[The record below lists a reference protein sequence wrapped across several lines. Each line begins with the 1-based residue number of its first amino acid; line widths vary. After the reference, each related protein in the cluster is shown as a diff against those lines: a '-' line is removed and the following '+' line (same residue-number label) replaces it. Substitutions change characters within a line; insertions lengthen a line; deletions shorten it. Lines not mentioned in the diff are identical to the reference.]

1 MDTDTHAD
9 QKLTNRDAN
18 TLNTPNTRRCP
29 RCSLDVSVTQTS
41 CPADGTPLD
50 GVYDSGT
57 ILDGK
62 YEFIQLIGSGGM
74 GVIYKARQI
83 VLNKIVAI
91 KMLHSE
97 AINERALKRF
107 QREGKAAS
115 ALSHSNIIT
124 VYDFSI
130 SSHNEPYLVMEYV
143 EGQSLE
149 EKIQEEGLLDV
160 DFTLQ
165 AILQVCDGLSHA
177 HKNGI
182 LHRDLKPSNILIV
195 KDDEDDTDKLK
206 HKSGVGFTAKILDFG
221 IAKIVEGN
229 NSASMAL
236 TKTGETIGSPL
247 YMSPEQCDG
256 KPMDKRSELYMVGCT
271 LYECLTGLPPFV
283 GPSLAN
289 IIVKISNEDPPSLKD
304 GSLGKDFS
312 PALEGIIMKLLRK
325 NPDERYQSV
334 DELKWDLQNF
344 QESPPDAQP
353 TRVVMPPQKPVMNK
367 TKVII
372 SGAVCLIALVL
383 VGLTI
388 QYFSR
393 QIPATVMPIV
403 PVKVTGFDSITG
415 GANGARLP
423 GQPSA
428 IRAALQKWVRT
439 NPNANTINLGYW
451 EITDDDMPPLK
462 EESACL
468 SLNLPGNSIKGDG
481 LKYIEQM
488 KGLTTL
494 RIDKNDVD
502 DSALKHLQH
511 LSHLTSLNLK
521 RTRVTGSG
529 LSYIAGLPLT
539 YLDISNSRLNP
550 AAVAPLKELSGLSD
564 LVLTGTEFNDHCVVY
579 LASMNNLRVLDL
591 SHTKVTSLGVSRLSK
606 LENLRDL
613 CLTGCAI
620 DDSVMKSIAHMKN
633 LNRLDVSGTNVTA
646 RGLRQLAASKNVQA
660 VYCAGCQ
667 GDLISAAAEI
677 DKRLPNCQ
685 LIPTPR
691 PGT

>member
-1 MDTDTHAD
+1 
-9 QKLTNRDAN
+9 
-18 TLNTPNTRRCP
+18 
-29 RCSLDVSVTQTS
+29 VSATQSS

-57 ILDGK
+57 VLDGK

-107 QREGKAAS
+107 QREGKTAS

-124 VYDFSI
+124 IYDFSI

-160 DFTLQ
+160 NFTLQ

-195 KDDEDDTDKLK
+195 KDSEVESDKLK
-206 HKSGVGFTAKILDFG
+206 NRSGVGFTVKILDFG

-236 TKTGETIGSPL
+236 TRTGETIGSPL

-271 LYECLTGLPPFV
+271 IYECLTGLPPFV

-304 GSLGKDFS
+304 ASLGKDFS

-325 NPDERYQSV
+325 NPDDRYQSV
-334 DELKWDLQNF
+334 DELKWDLENF
-344 QESPPDAQP
+344 HESPPAAQP
-353 TRVVMPPQKPVMNK
+353 TRIVIPPQEPSIDR
-367 TKVII
+367 TKIFI
-372 SGAVCLIALVL
+372 SGGVCLIALVL

-393 QIPATVMPIV
+393 QIPPTVTSVV
-403 PVKVTGFDSITG
+403 PTRVTGFDSITG
-415 GANGARLP
+415 GANGSPLP
-423 GQPSA
+423 GQASDVRVA
-428 IRAALQKWVRT
+428 VQKWVRM
-439 NPNANTINLGYW
+439 NPNASTINLGYW
-451 EITDDDMPPLK
+451 EITDDDMPPLMNEK
-462 EESACL
+462 ACL
-468 SLNLPGNSIKGDG
+468 SLNLPGNLIKGEG

-488 KGLTTL
+488 KGLSSL
-494 RIDKNDVD
+494 RIDKNDID

-511 LSHLTSLNLK
+511 LSHLVSLNLK
-521 RTRVTGSG
+521 FTHVKGSG
-529 LSYIAGLPLT
+529 LSYLSNLPLT
-539 YLDISNSRLNP
+539 SLELANSSLDPTSI
-550 AAVAPLKELSGLSD
+550 APLKEFRGLSD
-564 LVLTGTEFNDHCVVY
+564 LVLTNTEFNDHCIDY
-579 LASMNNLRVLDL
+579 ILSMNNLRMLDL
-591 SHTKVTSLGVSRLSK
+591 SHTRVSVVGVSRISK
-606 LENLRDL
+606 LDNLREL
-613 CLTGCAI
+613 FLTGCAI
-620 DDSVMKSIAHMKN
+620 DDSVIRSLAHMKN
-633 LNRLDVSGTNVTA
+633 LNRLDLSGTDVTA
-646 RGLRQLAASKNVQA
+646 NGLRELASSKTLQTI
-660 VYCAGCQ
+660 YCAGCQ
-667 GDLISAAAEI
+667 GDLISAAADI

-685 LIPTPR
+685 VIPTPR

>member
-1 MDTDTHAD
+1 MDTHSDRELMATGSS
-9 QKLTNRDAN
+9 R
-18 TLNTPNTRRCP
+18 PNTRRCP
-29 RCSLDVSVTQTS
+29 KCNLDVSVKQSS

-50 GVYDSGT
+50 GIYDSGT

-62 YEFIQLIGSGGM
+62 YEFIRLIGSGGM

-115 ALSHSNIIT
+115 ALTHPNIIT

-130 SSHNEPYLVMEYV
+130 SSHNEPYLVMEFI

-149 EKIQEEGLLDV
+149 DKILEEGLLDV

-182 LHRDLKPSNILIV
+182 LHRDLKPSNVLIV
-195 KDDEDDTDKLK
+195 KDKEDDPDQFKN
-206 HKSGVGFTAKILDFG
+206 KSGVGFTAKILDFG

-229 NSASMAL
+229 NSASLAL

-271 LYECLTGLPPFV
+271 IFECLTGLPPFV

-304 GSLGKDFS
+304 ASLGKDFP
-312 PALEGIIMKLLRK
+312 PALEGIILKLLRK
-325 NPDERYQSV
+325 NPDERYQSI

-344 QESPPDAQP
+344 HESPPDSQP
-353 TRVVMPPQKPVMNK
+353 TRIVMPPEKPGINK
-367 TKVII
+367 TKAFI
-372 SGAVCLIALVL
+372 SGGVCLIALVL

-415 GANGARLP
+415 GANGAPLP
-423 GQPSA
+423 GQPSD
-428 IRAALQKWVRT
+428 IRTALQKWVRT

-451 EITDDDMPPLK
+451 EITDADMPPLM
-462 EESACL
+462 EETACL
-468 SLNLPGNSIKGDG
+468 SLNLPGNSIKGEG
-481 LKYIEQM
+481 LKYVEQM
-488 KGLTTL
+488 KSLSSL
-494 RIDKNDVD
+494 RIDKNDLD
-502 DSALKHLQH
+502 DSALKYLQH
-511 LSHLTSLNLK
+511 LSHLASLNLK
-521 RTRVTGSG
+521 RTHVRGSG
-529 LSYIAGLPLT
+529 LSYLSGLPLT
-539 YLDISNSRLNP
+539 YLDLSNSSLDP
-550 AAVAPLKELSGLSD
+550 AAIAPLKDLSGLAD
-564 LVLTGTEFNDHCVVY
+564 LVLTSTAFNDRCIDY
-579 LASMNNLRVLDL
+579 IASMNNLRVLDL
-591 SHTKVTSLGVSRLSK
+591 SHTKVTSVGVSRLSK
-606 LENLRDL
+606 LDNLRDL

-620 DDSVMKSIAHMKN
+620 DDSVMKSLAHMKN

-646 RGLRQLAASKNVQA
+646 NGLRQLSASKSLTT

-667 GDLISAAAEI
+667 GDLISAGAEI
-677 DKRLPNCQ
+677 DKHLPNCQ